1 MSRSRREFIPPAA
14 LFGACALWA
23 SSFIALKLAFRVYDP
38 MLVLFGRMFVA
49 SLCFLCTWKSLKA
62 GFHYRPGDW
71 KALAFMTFCEPCLYF
86 IFEALALKNTDA
98 SQAGMITSML
108 PLLVAVAARFTLKER
123 LSART
128 LAGFVLA
135 IAGAV
140 WLSAGASASASSP
153 HPVLGNFLEFVA
165 MVCATGYMI
174 TLKSLSSRYSPW
186 LLTAV
191 QAFAG
196 CVFYLP
202 LVFLPSTVPPAGFD
216 PVGAASIL
224 YLGVFVT
231 LGAYGLY
238 NYGMSKI
245 PAGQA
250 SAFVNLIPVLT
261 VFLSWALLDE
271 RLSGMQYAASGLVL
285 LGVFLSQSRPAPAS
299 RSAS

>member
-1 MSRSRREFIPPAA
+1 MSRSRREIIPLAA

-23 SSFIALKLAFRVYDP
+23 SSFIALKVAFRVYDP

-62 GFHYRPGDW
+62 GFRYRPGDW
-71 KALAFMTFCEPCLYF
+71 KPLLFMTFCEPCLYF

-108 PLLVAVAARFTLKER
+108 PLLVAVAARFALKER
-123 LSART
+123 LSGRT
-128 LAGFVLA
+128 LTGFALA

-140 WLSAGASASASSP
+140 WLSTGANASESSP
-153 HPVLGNFLEFVA
+153 HPMLGNFLEFVA

-202 LVFLPSTVPPAGFD
+202 LVFLPSTLPPAGFNA
-216 PVGAASIL
+216 VGVASIL

-238 NYGMSKI
+238 NYGMSKV

-261 VFLSWALLDE
+261 VFLGWAMLGE
-271 RLSGMQYAASGLVL
+271 QLSAMQYAASALVL
-285 LGVFLSQSRPAPAS
+285 LGVFLSQTRSSAAAS
-299 RSAS
+299 